1 MKYYIAENGQPA
13 GPFEVNELLAHGM
26 TVNSQVWCETM
37 ENWTAAGQ
45 VPELMPL
52 LGIEP
57 QPAVLPEQPA
67 YQPEQPAY
75 RPEQQAYQ
83 PEQPAYE
90 PQQQQAY
97 QPQQQQAYQP
107 QQQQAYQPQ
116 QQAYQPQQQ
125 QAYQPQQQP
134 YQQGQPSG
142 GYAQPQYAQ
151 PQYAQPL
158 PAIPKNWMTESVL
171 IVILSALCCCNPIS
185 FITGIVALVNAGKVK
200 SAYERGDMFT
210 AQESSKSAKTWTL
223 ISLVIMLLSV
233 VVGIVIL
240 MTSPAFME
248 SISQAMQEV
257 Q

>member
-1 MKYYIAENGQPA
+1 P
-13 GPFEVNELLAHGM
+13 
-26 TVNSQVWCETM
+26 
-37 ENWTAAGQ
+37 
-45 VPELMPL
+45 
-52 LGIEP
+52 
-57 QPAVLPEQPA
+57 
-67 YQPEQPAY
+67 
-75 RPEQQAYQ
+75 
-83 PEQPAYE
+83 
-90 PQQQQAY
+90 
-97 QPQQQQAYQP
+97 
-107 QQQQAYQPQ
+107 QQQAYQPQ

-185 FITGIVALVNAGKVK
+185 LITGIVAIVNAGKVK

>member
-67 YQPEQPAY
+67 YQPEQ
-75 RPEQQAYQ
+75 QAYQ

-97 QPQQQQAYQP
+97 QPQQQPAYQPQQQAYQP

-116 QQAYQPQQQ
+116 QQAYQP
-125 QAYQPQQQP
+125 QQP

>member
-67 YQPEQPAY
+67 YQPEQ
-75 RPEQQAYQ
+75 QAYQ

-90 PQQQQAY
+90 PQQQAY
-97 QPQQQQAYQP
+97 QP
-107 QQQQAYQPQ
+107 QQQAYQPQ

-125 QAYQPQQQP
+125 QAYQSQQQP

-185 FITGIVALVNAGKVK
+185 LITGIVAIVNAGKVK

>member
-75 RPEQQAYQ
+75 QPEQQAYQ

-90 PQQQQAY
+90 PQ
-97 QPQQQQAYQP
+97 
-107 QQQQAYQPQ
+107 Q

>member
-75 RPEQQAYQ
+75 QPEQQAYQ

-90 PQQQQAY
+90 
-97 QPQQQQAYQP
+97 
-107 QQQQAYQPQ
+107 
-116 QQAYQPQQQ
+116 PQQQ

>member
-67 YQPEQPAY
+67 YQPEQ
-75 RPEQQAYQ
+75 QAYQ

-97 QPQQQQAYQP
+97 QP
-107 QQQQAYQPQ
+107 
-116 QQAYQPQQQ
+116 
-125 QAYQPQQQP
+125 
-134 YQQGQPSG
+134 
-142 GYAQPQYAQ
+142 
-151 PQYAQPL
+151 
-158 PAIPKNWMTESVL
+158 
-171 IVILSALCCCNPIS
+171 
-185 FITGIVALVNAGKVK
+185 
-200 SAYERGDMFT
+200 
-210 AQESSKSAKTWTL
+210 
-223 ISLVIMLLSV
+223 
-233 VVGIVIL
+233 
-240 MTSPAFME
+240 
-248 SISQAMQEV
+248 
-257 Q
+257 

>member
-67 YQPEQPAY
+67 YQPEQQAYQPEQPAY
-75 RPEQQAYQ
+75 QPEQPAYQ

-97 QPQQQQAYQP
+97 QP
-107 QQQQAYQPQ
+107 
-116 QQAYQPQQQ
+116 QQ

>member
-67 YQPEQPAY
+67 YQPEQ
-75 RPEQQAYQ
+75 QAYQ

-97 QPQQQQAYQP
+97 QPQQQ
-107 QQQQAYQPQ
+107 AYQPQ
-116 QQAYQPQQQ
+116 QQAYQSQQ

-142 GYAQPQYAQ
+142 GYAQ

-185 FITGIVALVNAGKVK
+185 LITGIVAIVNAGKVK

>member
-67 YQPEQPAY
+67 YQPEQQAY
-75 RPEQQAYQ
+75 QPEQPAYQ

-97 QPQQQQAYQP
+97 QP
-107 QQQQAYQPQ
+107 
-116 QQAYQPQQQ
+116 QQ

>member
-75 RPEQQAYQ
+75 QPEQQAYQ

-90 PQQQQAY
+90 
-97 QPQQQQAYQP
+97 P

>member
-67 YQPEQPAY
+67 YQPEQ
-75 RPEQQAYQ
+75 QAYQ

-90 PQQQQAY
+90 
-97 QPQQQQAYQP
+97 
-107 QQQQAYQPQ
+107 PQ

-185 FITGIVALVNAGKVK
+185 LITGIVAIVNAGKVK

>member
-75 RPEQQAYQ
+75 QPEQQAYQ

-97 QPQQQQAYQP
+97 QPQPDYTQQQPAYQP
-107 QQQQAYQPQ
+107 QPDHPQ
-116 QQAYQPQQQ
+116 QQADEDRY
-125 QAYQPQQQP
+125 
-134 YQQGQPSG
+134 G
-142 GYAQPQYAQ
+142 
-151 PQYAQPL
+151 
-158 PAIPKNWMTESVL
+158 
-171 IVILSALCCCNPIS
+171 
-185 FITGIVALVNAGKVK
+185 
-200 SAYERGDMFT
+200 
-210 AQESSKSAKTWTL
+210 
-223 ISLVIMLLSV
+223 
-233 VVGIVIL
+233 
-240 MTSPAFME
+240 
-248 SISQAMQEV
+248 
-257 Q
+257 

>member
-57 QPAVLPEQPA
+57 QPAVL
-67 YQPEQPAY
+67 
-75 RPEQQAYQ
+75 

>member
-67 YQPEQPAY
+67 YQPEQ
-75 RPEQQAYQ
+75 QAYQ

-90 PQQQQAY
+90 PQQQAY
-97 QPQQQQAYQP
+97 QP
-107 QQQQAYQPQ
+107 QQQAYQPQ

-158 PAIPKNWMTESVL
+158 PASTKNWMTESVL
-171 IVILSALCCCNPIS
+171 IVILSAMCCCNPIS
-185 FITGIVALVNAGKVK
+185 LITGIVAIVNAGKVK

>member
-67 YQPEQPAY
+67 YQPEQ
-75 RPEQQAYQ
+75 QAYQ

-90 PQQQQAY
+90 
-97 QPQQQQAYQP
+97 
-107 QQQQAYQPQ
+107 PQ

-151 PQYAQPL
+151 PL

-185 FITGIVALVNAGKVK
+185 LITGIVAIVNAGKVK

>member
-67 YQPEQPAY
+67 YQPEQ
-75 RPEQQAYQ
+75 QAYQ

-97 QPQQQQAYQP
+97 QP
-107 QQQQAYQPQ
+107 
-116 QQAYQPQQQ
+116 QQ